1 MSAQMSRQT
10 GFNFDH
16 NLAVKQMQDSLNGTG
31 LELLIRESCAIVT
44 TYPVTDEKGR
54 PYFNVEISRDLKP
67 LSNGEFF
74 AVVKV
79 KINQTS
85 FSFRN
90 MRVKPVIFV
99 QLNVNDFNAEQVIL
113 FVATLDKKQFEN
125 LKTREDKNG
134 HTIVDFRLTGEFA
147 KIVTA
152 YQKAIQLV
160 NLING
165 EITPNAPAIP
175 TLDVEVKAIN
185 DSKRITEVQRQ
196 AAIAPENFPALPRG
210 TERVINFAVR
220 NTSPVAS
227 VSASASASLPRLVS
241 ARPAS
246 PYSNATRSVSPS
258 AAHAVQN
265 ATNVSSLVTPL
276 ATPLDT
282 PVIDEEGTHEAT
294 TIEAVLEKGLEV
306 IGKNIA
312 ELRASIVDSNDT
324 IRNIEAKI
332 SPIVND
338 NKAINAS
345 IALLTEQKLPG
356 GESSIATLKASIE
369 KNEALLNLFALDN
382 SETFQKL
389 QVKEKRLALYEKI
402 NAEHIAHI
410 EALRVINYAAPTGSS
425 WAENEN

>member
-1 MSAQMSRQT
+1 MSRQVKKQQNDEAAAKAGHDLSAQKLQKFLLESGLAESGQVT
-10 GFNFDH
+10 VHDNGNYFRVQFYRGFVELAK
-16 NLAVKQMQDSLNGTG
+16 NLPNCFTTIINCTISQDSSPFDNP
-31 LELLIRESCAIVT
+31 R
-44 TYPVTDEKGR
+44 
-54 PYFNVEISRDLKP
+54 
-67 LSNGEFF
+67 
-74 AVVKV
+74 
-79 KINQTS
+79 
-85 FSFRN
+85 
-90 MRVKPVIFV
+90 KPVPIYV
-99 QLNVNDFNAEQVIL
+99 TLCINTKLNEATYRQLLDYVRNLQGFTFIPPKDAE
-113 FVATLDKKQFEN
+113 N
-125 LKTREDKNG
+125 TRNIK
-134 HTIVDFRLTGEFA
+134 FSLTGNGINFR
-147 KIVTA
+147 VA
-152 YQKAIQLV
+152 YDQAIILT
-160 NLING
+160 NLIN
-165 EITPNAPAIP
+165 E
-175 TLDVEVKAIN
+175 EVSNHFERLPSFEEEMFQIKEAV
-185 DSKRITEVQRQ
+185 RISEVQRQ
-196 AAIAPENFPALPRG
+196 VAIAPENFPALPRG
-210 TERVINFAVR
+210 AERVINFAVR
-220 NTSPVAS
+220 NTSPV
-227 VSASASASLPRLVS
+227 ASASASLPRLVS